1 MSSLA
6 RPMLRSPALRVAAR
20 RFEST
25 AAQKAAE
32 ATKNTAAKAQ
42 EGLSR
47 VTAAAG
53 PAIAAAGPA
62 IAGAAKGLTNALGKV
77 GGRTGKVISFIERQ
91 VPFVVYY
98 SKVGLEV
105 GKLVFHGQK
114 MSPPNMA
121 TFQTTY
127 QNLLKS
133 IQNRSFIQSS
143 QNVIQQA
150 RNIGP
155 TQLAAGGVVLAE
167 VLGFFTVGEI
177 IGRFKLVGYRGEVS
191 SHH

>member
-1 MSSLA
+1 MCGI
-6 RPMLRSPALRVAAR
+6 V
-20 RFEST
+20 F
-25 AAQKAAE
+25 
-32 ATKNTAAKAQ
+32 
-42 EGLSR
+42 
-47 VTAAAG
+47 
-53 PAIAAAGPA
+53 
-62 IAGAAKGLTNALGKV
+62 
-77 GGRTGKVISFIERQ
+77 RQ